1 MRHSQAVPYQSLYC
15 LPALA
20 IFLAATGFAMAV
32 TTSPLWAEP
41 KKKPAQCRIEG
52 KVVSCRW
59 LEHCLLE
66 GGRPHK
72 LYGKIICFHPQKKKK
87 PRR

>member
-1 MRHSQAVPYQSLYC
+1 MRRSQTVPCQSLGSFAV
-15 LPALA
+15 LVL
-20 IFLAATGFAMAV
+20 FLAAMALV
-32 TTSPLWAEP
+32 VSVAAAPLAAKP
-41 KKKPAQCRIEG
+41 KKKPTQCRIEG

-72 LYGKIICFHPQKKKK
+72 LYGKIICFHPRKKEK